1 MRVKVESG
9 PPLPSL
15 KAWFIVSPV
24 ATIYDLKAT
33 LCAEL
38 PALREGRVAAKDIS
52 LSLDGFELLDDS
64 HVEVVRDGDL
74 LTIKQTF
81 ALSNKHEPSSRKRAR
96 HSTERPHS
104 IVAKSS
110 PQPLPVKSGPDTQ
123 TSQQL
128 LGADTSSSESSF
140 DSSESDSD
148 STTSESDTES
158 DSSSDSSSSASSE
171 PSVERST
178 LKSRTAAAAPLLVKP
193 PPKSVK
199 ADERE
204 STKAAPASSNVP
216 PGQGKPG
223 TQSRN
228 LRRRRKKQY
237 EREPSQGDPHGVND
251 IPLGLR
257 AATARSEP
265 VASPQAPA
273 PPTIMMAS
281 LSNKNKRKGFKQSMS
296 APLPKKIIFE
306 GGEVPDTEAVLPF
319 TSAPNAEV
327 TATAPNLFPRLI
339 PPSEKQE
346 NGQLPPNLFVT
357 SIDVEEGMH
366 PPRRK
371 KNKQRPDPH
380 VGEAQEVDRVILD
393 YGESGDTIST
403 QREQFNEYT
412 AALAIQYAKG
422 SLAPDLD
429 WSFID
434 GNWET
439 MPKVTSTSLLQRG
452 ILLGWKALAINP
464 ATFTPE
470 FLLNV
475 GRVTESG
482 AKLTVQPLLRPG
494 AVEVSFGSRLEEE
507 EDGVGELEEEAFE
520 WNDVF
525 AGDWRI
531 I

>member
-1 MRVKVESG
+1 
-9 PPLPSL
+9 
-15 KAWFIVSPV
+15 
-24 ATIYDLKAT
+24 
-33 LCAEL
+33 
-38 PALREGRVAAKDIS
+38 
-52 LSLDGFELLDDS
+52 
-64 HVEVVRDGDL
+64 
-74 LTIKQTF
+74 
-81 ALSNKHEPSSRKRAR
+81 
-96 HSTERPHS
+96 
-104 IVAKSS
+104 
-110 PQPLPVKSGPDTQ
+110 
-123 TSQQL
+123 
-128 LGADTSSSESSF
+128 
-140 DSSESDSD
+140 
-148 STTSESDTES
+148 
-158 DSSSDSSSSASSE
+158 
-171 PSVERST
+171 
-178 LKSRTAAAAPLLVKP
+178 
-193 PPKSVK
+193 
-199 ADERE
+199 
-204 STKAAPASSNVP
+204 
-216 PGQGKPG
+216 
-223 TQSRN
+223 
-228 LRRRRKKQY
+228 
-237 EREPSQGDPHGVND
+237 
-251 IPLGLR
+251 
-257 AATARSEP
+257 
-265 VASPQAPA
+265 
-273 PPTIMMAS
+273 MAS

-452 ILLGWKALAINP
+452 ILLGWKVCTFIYIYCVDCTTTQIGQALAINP